1 MVWLNWQDYAGK
13 NGMEIR
19 PLKTNLIDEVWTERP
34 ERSKAPLHVHELQ
47 FAGKL
52 LIFDRLVIFIVEY

>member
-1 MVWLNWQDYAGK
+1 
-13 NGMEIR
+13 MEIR